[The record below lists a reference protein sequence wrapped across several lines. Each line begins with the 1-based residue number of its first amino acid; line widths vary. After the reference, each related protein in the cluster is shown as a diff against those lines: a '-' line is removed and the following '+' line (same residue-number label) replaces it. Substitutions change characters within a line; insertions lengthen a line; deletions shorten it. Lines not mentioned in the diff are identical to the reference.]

1 MHVVGNI
8 TAHVQA
14 LSIPVCVFVCVCVC
28 VREREREERGER
40 KREGGREFTH
50 IDQDGALSEQTQ
62 QEAAC

>member
-1 MHVVGNI
+1 
-8 TAHVQA
+8 
-14 LSIPVCVFVCVCVC
+14 VCFCVC
-28 VREREREERGER
+28 VREREREERGEK